1 MLGEESV
8 GGKSGDVAAPPAAS
22 AFDIDGH
29 NGCGVPDFFWGL
41 LNEGSRVHWLERTSF
56 LLGLLVMEL

>member
-29 NGCGVPDFFWGL
+29 NGCGVPDFFFG
-41 LNEGSRVHWLERTSF
+41 VY
-56 LLGLLVMEL
+56 